1 MRTVNPQDLEQL
13 AKLLDGRGGLQER
26 LDEAFTRAS
35 NLGVS
40 GQLATLRPL
49 RSWVSD
55 TAPDLRNRA
64 ITARLEDGDPEA
76 GLRWAGFSDRELKAY
91 GGAALRAETI
101 VLANSVAASGD
112 PGAEAFRRRDRESI
126 DDWLNR
132 LAGHALADLTGL
144 EAHEATVTKF
154 VELARDGASVL
165 SVGGRTLLI
174 GSSLAV
180 AQGTNAFGSHLSRI
194 ADGLKA
200 RDSPLAKQIGRVVG
214 RIKVSPR
221 ALSAPG
227 SWLPS
232 RLGALFQGNTLYRNL
247 SAVPVLSRMNDL
259 ALGHGYDGARQV
271 VGRLSPRTNRWL
283 TAVLGD
289 DTLTRS
295 LNLTNRSGAEITRG
309 AQAGLRKAGFA
320 LYREA
325 RRNSG
330 RFASTKAALAG
341 TAKVTG
347 FLRAGN
353 ILLSAGQ
360 TVYGLNNLRLQGNPV
375 DAFQRKGAGYVADV
389 AEVGFNASM
398 TAATIAPNPITFG
411 AVAVTGTV
419 YVTAKVVEHWDEVK
433 GGAQKAGR
441 WLGSKAGAAGRDM
454 VEGAKNL
461 ARKANPANW
470 F

>member
-1 MRTVNPQDLEQL
+1 M
-13 AKLLDGRGGLQER
+13 
-26 LDEAFTRAS
+26 
-35 NLGVS
+35 
-40 GQLATLRPL
+40 
-49 RSWVSD
+49 
-55 TAPDLRNRA
+55 
-64 ITARLEDGDPEA
+64 
-76 GLRWAGFSDRELKAY
+76 
-91 GGAALRAETI
+91 
-101 VLANSVAASGD
+101 
-112 PGAEAFRRRDRESI
+112 
-126 DDWLNR
+126 
-132 LAGHALADLTGL
+132 
-144 EAHEATVTKF
+144 
-154 VELARDGASVL
+154 
-165 SVGGRTLLI
+165 
-174 GSSLAV
+174 
-180 AQGTNAFGSHLSRI
+180 
-194 ADGLKA
+194 
-200 RDSPLAKQIGRVVG
+200 VG

-375 DAFQRKGAGYVADV
+375 DAFHRKGA
-389 AEVGFNASM
+389 
-398 TAATIAPNPITFG
+398 
-411 AVAVTGTV
+411 
-419 YVTAKVVEHWDEVK
+419 
-433 GGAQKAGR
+433 
-441 WLGSKAGAAGRDM
+441 
-454 VEGAKNL
+454 
-461 ARKANPANW
+461 
-470 F
+470 

>member
-1 MRTVNPQDLEQL
+1 
-13 AKLLDGRGGLQER
+13 
-26 LDEAFTRAS
+26 
-35 NLGVS
+35 
-40 GQLATLRPL
+40 
-49 RSWVSD
+49 
-55 TAPDLRNRA
+55 
-64 ITARLEDGDPEA
+64 
-76 GLRWAGFSDRELKAY
+76 
-91 GGAALRAETI
+91 
-101 VLANSVAASGD
+101 
-112 PGAEAFRRRDRESI
+112 
-126 DDWLNR
+126 
-132 LAGHALADLTGL
+132 
-144 EAHEATVTKF
+144 
-154 VELARDGASVL
+154 
-165 SVGGRTLLI
+165 
-174 GSSLAV
+174 
-180 AQGTNAFGSHLSRI
+180 
-194 ADGLKA
+194 
-200 RDSPLAKQIGRVVG
+200 
-214 RIKVSPR
+214 
-221 ALSAPG
+221 
-227 SWLPS
+227 
-232 RLGALFQGNTLYRNL
+232 
-247 SAVPVLSRMNDL
+247 MNDL
-259 ALGHGYDGARQV
+259 ALGHGYNGARQV

-309 AQAGLRKAGFA
+309 AQAALRKAGFA

-325 RRNSG
+325 RKNSG

-375 DAFQRKGAGYVADV
+375 DAFHRKGAGYAADV

-411 AVAVTGTV
+411 AVAVTGSV
-419 YVTAKVVEHWDEVK
+419 YVTAKMVEHWDEVK

-461 ARKANPANW
+461 AKKANPANW